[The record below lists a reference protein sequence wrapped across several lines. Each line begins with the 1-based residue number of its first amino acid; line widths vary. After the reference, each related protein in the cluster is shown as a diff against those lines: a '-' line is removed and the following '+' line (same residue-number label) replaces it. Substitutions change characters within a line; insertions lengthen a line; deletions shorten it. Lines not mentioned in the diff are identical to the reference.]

1 MDIASGTRVS
11 DAERKQV
18 ADLLVRSVG
27 EGRIDL
33 AEYDGRLER
42 VYSAATQED
51 LRAVVADLP
60 KAPASARNSKAAPRI
75 PVWQRIE
82 GGAWLGVGLLNVLI
96 WAAVSL
102 GLGEF
107 VYFWPI
113 WVIGP
118 WGAVLAFRVVAGWEA
133 RPCEPRAGRSR
144 PAAPVRPPMPARPA
158 TWAKSRP

>member
-11 DAERKQV
+11 DAQRQQV

-27 EGRIDL
+27 AGRIDL
-33 AEYDGRLER
+33 AEYDGRLAR

-51 LRAVVADLP
+51 LRAVVEDLP
-60 KAPASARNSKAAPRI
+60 DESVPKRNSRVPRI

-82 GGAWLGVGLLNVLI
+82 GSAWLGVGLLNVLI

-118 WGAVLAFRVVAGWEA
+118 WGAVLALRVVAGWEA
-133 RPCEPRAGRSR
+133 RPCESRAGRR
-144 PAAPVRPPMPARPA
+144 RPA